1 MKNKKI
7 KALSLFANVGIGE
20 SYLSETNVEVVLA
33 NELLKDR
40 VEFYKHL
47 YPETEMIMGDITE
60 PDVLSLIVDRAKE
73 LGVNLIMATPPCQG
87 MSTAGKKDEHDERN
101 SLIKYAV
108 KIIKEVNPDYV
119 FFENVPEQLTT
130 RIWHNGEFIL
140 IPDFLRLELGIEYN
154 FSKDNVVN
162 AADYSVPQ
170 YRERAIIL
178 LTKKTKKTQWDIP
191 KKDSK
196 VVTMKDAIGN
206 LPSLDPL
213 IYDIP
218 YDEHLKV
225 FPQYEEKK
233 ERGLSV
239 SKWHC
244 PPEHVY
250 RQVYSLM
257 HTPTGKTAF
266 DNIDEYKPKKKDG
279 TLVKGYKNTYKRQN
293 WDTPAYTITMY
304 NRTIG
309 SQNNVHP
316 GTYIGQDKDGSDL
329 YSDARVLTI
338 YEIMLVMSLP
348 ADWNIPDWATDNF
361 IRSVIGE
368 GVPPL
373 LVKKIME
380 VIPDET

>member
-40 VEFYKHL
+40 AEFYKHL
-47 YPETEMIMGDITE
+47 YPETEMIMGDITD
-60 PDVLSLIVDRAKE
+60 PDVLSLIIDRAKK
-73 LGVNLIMATPPCQG
+73 LGINLIMATPPCQG
-87 MSTAGKKDEHDERN
+87 MSTAGKKDELDERN

-108 KIIKEVNPDYV
+108 KVIKEVNPDYV

-130 RIWHNGEFIL
+130 RIWHNEEFIL
-140 IPDFLRLELGIEYN
+140 IPDYLRLELGAKYN

-178 LTKKTKKTQWDIP
+178 LTKKTKKLQWDIP
-191 KKDSK
+191 NKDNK

-213 IYDIP
+213 IYDIS
-218 YDEHLKV
+218 YEEHLKV

-266 DNIDEYKPKKKDG
+266 NNIDEYKPKKKDG

-316 GTYIGQDKDGSDL
+316 GTFIGKDKDGSNL

-348 ADWNIPDWATDNF
+348 ANWNIPDWATDNF

>member
-1 MKNKKI
+1 MKSEKI

-40 VEFYKHL
+40 VEFYKHI
-47 YPETEMIMGDITE
+47 YPKTEMIMGDITA
-60 PDVLSLIVDRAKE
+60 PDVLDSIIDRAKK
-73 LGVNLIMATPPCQG
+73 LDVKLIMATPPCQG
-87 MSTAGKKDEHDERN
+87 MSTAGKKDELDERN

-108 KIIKEVNPDYV
+108 RVIKEVKPDYV
-119 FFENVPEQLTT
+119 FFENVPEQLST
-130 RIWHNGEFIL
+130 RILHNGKLIL
-140 IPDFLRLELGIEYN
+140 IPDYLRFELSTEYN
-154 FSKDNVVN
+154 FSKDNLVN

-191 KKDSK
+191 AKDGNI
-196 VVTMKDAIGN
+196 VTMKDAIGN

-213 IYDIP
+213 IYDIS
-218 YDEHLKV
+218 YDEHLKI
-225 FPQYEEKK
+225 FPKYEEKK

-266 DNIDEYKPKKKDG
+266 DNIDKYKPKKKDG
-279 TLVKGYKNTYKRQN
+279 TQVKGYKNTYKRQN

-316 GTYIGQDKDGSDL
+316 GTYIGKDKDGADL

-338 YEIMLVMSLP
+338 YEIMLVMTLP
-348 ADWNIPDWATDNF
+348 NDWDIPDWATDNF

-380 VIPDET
+380 AIPDET

>member
-1 MKNKKI
+1 MKNRKI

-20 SYLSETNVEVVLA
+20 SYLFETNVEVVLA

-47 YPETEMIMGDITE
+47 YPKTEMIMGDITN
-60 PDVLSLIVDRAKE
+60 DSVITKIIDRAKE
-73 LGVNLIMATPPCQG
+73 LNVNLIMATPPCQG
-87 MSTAGKKDEHDERN
+87 MSTAGKKDEFDERN

-108 KIIKEVNPDYV
+108 KVVKEVMPDYV

-130 RIWHNGEFIL
+130 RIWHNGEFML
-140 IPDFLRLELGIEYN
+140 IPEYLRQELDRDYS
-154 FSKDNVVN
+154 FSKDSVVN

-178 LTKKTKKTQWDIP
+178 LTKKVKRMQWNIP
-191 KKDSK
+191 AKDNK
-196 VVTMKDAIGN
+196 MVTMKEAIGD

-218 YDEHLKV
+218 YDEHLKI
-225 FPQYEEKK
+225 FPQYEDKK

-239 SKWHC
+239 SKWHR

-250 RQVYSLM
+250 RQVYSIM

-266 DNIDEYKPKKKDG
+266 DNIDKFKPKKKDG
-279 TLVKGYKNTYKRQN
+279 SLVKGYKNTYKRQN

-316 GTYIGQDKDGSDL
+316 GTYIGKDKDGFDL

-348 ADWNIPDWATDNF
+348 TDWNIPEWATDNF